1 MFSINAYKAL
11 GEIAIGPLPLQSLNN
26 PIVVVPVT
34 LSAFSNLSQPVNV
47 TDNVSVFTF
56 ELYKLGI
63 H

>member
-1 MFSINAYKAL
+1 MFCINAYKVL